1 MKIEIGKKYK
11 LEPTYKK
18 SVVDVEHYSGKH
30 GDIDITTVWRWG
42 SWYVTPQS
50 EFEVG
55 LLEKAMQVD
64 IELCISGFEDYEML
78 ETWDGCSCEL
88 EYVSGDWTEDQ
99 VQLFEEEYYEDSFD
113 TLDKYDFQPVDC
125 ETYINSVISLEEV

>member
-18 SVVDVEHYSGKH
+18 SVVDVEHYSGEH

-64 IELCISGFEDYEML
+64 IELCISGFEDYEL
-78 ETWDGCSCEL
+78 TGEKGAA
-88 EYVSGDWTEDQ
+88 
-99 VQLFEEEYYEDSFD
+99 
-113 TLDKYDFQPVDC
+113 
-125 ETYINSVISLEEV
+125 SVGH